1 MDKKIIVVFQ
11 QSRVP
16 FFSVRE
22 SHILRLRA
30 ALPAAEVIW
39 CHSRDEFLAALPNAE
54 VALTWRFQ
62 QEWFDLAPELRKIA
76 TPAAGRDFF
85 AVTSVPERIEIK
97 NGTFHGPLMAE
108 SVLGLLLAFNRG
120 ILTAYRHQLQ
130 GDLWPDHALLGARLI
145 SGTHAVI
152 IGFGKIG
159 QHVGRMLK
167 HFNIRVTGI
176 RRTAVSAADLPMWF
190 ESGDSVQPPA
200 CLHRVLADADHVI
213 MLLPSDTGTDHFLG
227 EREFECMPAH
237 AVVYNFGRGNSID
250 ETSLAKALRAG
261 SIRGAC
267 LDVFQQEPLT
277 AESPLADGNLPGLV
291 RMPHAS
297 AFTEMYIER
306 FIDEC
311 IEWLR

>member
-1 MDKKIIVVFQ
+1 MNKKIIAVFQ

-16 FFSVRE
+16 FFSVQE
-22 SHILRLRA
+22 CHIQRLRA
-30 ALPAAEVIW
+30 SLPAAAVIW
-39 CHSRDEFLAALPNAE
+39 CHSRDEFLAALPEAE
-54 VALTWRFQ
+54 VALTWRFK
-62 QEWFDLAPELRKIA
+62 QEWFDLAPKLRKIA

-85 AVTSVPERIEIK
+85 AASSIPEWIEIK

-130 GDLWPDHALLGARLI
+130 GELWPDQALLGARLI

-176 RRTAVSAADLPMWF
+176 RRTPAVNLPAWF

-200 CLHRVLADADHVI
+200 CLQRVLAHADHVI

-250 ETSLAKALRAG
+250 EVALAKALRAG

-277 AESPLADGNLPGLV
+277 AESPLADENLPGLV

-297 AFTEMYIER
+297 AFSEVYIER